1 MKILQNIKEKANI
14 FIKNIKI
21 LVKIVNQTKEWHFL
35 KTWQTLQK
43 RGMGS
48 KNVAFATETLLCGNP
63 SPDPDRSGLLMIF
76 ADPGLLGPDPDPM
89 VRTRVRTFGLGS
101 GPIKI
106 MTQKFKENRKK

>member
-1 MKILQNIKEKANI
+1 MAK
-14 FIKNIKI
+14 
-21 LVKIVNQTKEWHFL
+21 VRT
-35 KTWQTLQK
+35 
-43 RGMGS
+43 GPG
-48 KNVAFATETLLCGNP
+48 
-63 SPDPDRSGLLMIF
+63 PDPDRSGLLMIF